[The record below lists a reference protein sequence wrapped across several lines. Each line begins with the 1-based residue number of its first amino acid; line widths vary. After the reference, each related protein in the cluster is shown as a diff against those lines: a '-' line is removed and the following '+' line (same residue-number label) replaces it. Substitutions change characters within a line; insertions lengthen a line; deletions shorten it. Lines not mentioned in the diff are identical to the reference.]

1 MNLDELKAQVA
12 LGEDSRRQ
20 FKQEMTNADALA
32 AEMAAF
38 SNAEGGVIYLG
49 VADDGSLPGLSR
61 ADVSRLNQLIGNTAS
76 QHIRSP
82 ITVQTENLELE
93 NGRLVVVLTV
103 PKGIDKPYFDRN
115 GVIWLKSGADKRRIN
130 SKEELR
136 RLFQSVDQFHADE
149 LPTKAGIEKLDKLR
163 FRDFLQDVY
172 GMDFP
177 DAHQERLT
185 LLQNMNLATDDGSLN
200 LAGVLLFAERPE
212 WIKPQFIVKAIR
224 YPGNAIHVSEYLDS
238 EDFAGPLPQIFAGA
252 MAFVMRNLRK
262 IQAGQGVNAL
272 GLPEIPPSVFEEL
285 LVNALMHRDY
295 LVSAP
300 IRLFVFD
307 NRIEIISPGHLPNN
321 LTVPKIRTGNSN
333 IRNPI
338 LVSYIAKGLLPY
350 RGLGSGIKRALG
362 DWPDIDFTD
371 DREGNLFVAT
381 VRRKESGE
389 WVDTENSASQV
400 NGSPKSSPKSSP
412 KTDEQIVALLS
423 QDATISTEE
432 IGQRLDITKRAVLK
446 QIQKL
451 KTQGRLR
458 RIGPARGGHWEVIL

>member
-20 FKQEMTNADALA
+20 FKQDMTNADSLA

-49 VADDGSLPGLSR
+49 VADDGGLPGLSR
-61 ADVSRLNQLIGNTAS
+61 ADVSRLNQLIGNAAS

-93 NGRLVVVLTV
+93 NGRLVIVLTV
-103 PKGIDKPYFDRN
+103 PRGIDKPYFDRN
-115 GVIWLKSGADKRRIN
+115 GVIWLKSGSDKRRIN

-149 LPTKAGIEKLDKLR
+149 LPTKAGIDKLDKLR
-163 FRDFLQDVY
+163 FRDFLRDVY

-177 DAHQERLT
+177 DAPQERLT
-185 LLQNMNLATDDGSLN
+185 LLQNMNLAADDGSLN

-212 WIKPQFIVKAIR
+212 WVKPQFIVKAIR
-224 YPGNAIHVSEYLDS
+224 YPGNDMHVNAYLDS
-238 EDFAGPLPQIFAGA
+238 EDFAGPLPRIFAGA

-262 IQAGQGVNAL
+262 VQAGQGVNAP
-272 GLPEIPPSVFEEL
+272 GVPEIPPSVFEEL

-295 LVSAP
+295 LISAP

-321 LTVPKIRTGNSN
+321 LTVPKIRAGNSN

-338 LVSYIAKGLLPY
+338 LVSYVAKGLLPY

-381 VRRKESGE
+381 VHRKELAEWTNGE
-389 WVDTENSASQV
+389 N
-400 NGSPKSSPKSSP
+400 SSPKSSP
-412 KTDEQIVALLS
+412 ISSPKTEEQIIALMS
-423 QDATISTEE
+423 QNPAISTEKIAE
-432 IGQRLDITKRAVLK
+432 SLGITKRAVLK

-458 RIGPARGGHWEVIL
+458 RIGPARGGHWEVLG